1 MQTIAQ
7 RKARLNGWI
16 KTYEQRMEQ
25 YKQTYGK
32 DSIPARIQVQRC
44 RYKIRLWKQQID
56 RLNLS
61 KVITKQE
68 IVSKILELSER
79 YFEQKLEYNRG
90 YSLYK
95 APLKYYI
102 SKFVV
107 DNGLINKYTAII
119 LHTTPRKAYE
129 RRDVLTYN
137 HEHKTY
143 YRAYRLT
150 IESELEGLN
159 IIYK

>member
-1 MQTIAQ
+1 MKSIAQ
-7 RKARLNGWI
+7 RKAQINGWI

-25 YKQTYGK
+25 YKQTYGY
-32 DSIPARIQVQRC
+32 DSVAARIQVQRC
-44 RYKIRLWKQQID
+44 RYRIRLWKQQIY
-56 RLNLS
+56 RLNSS
-61 KVITKQE
+61 KAITKQE
-68 IVSKILELSER
+68 VVSKVLELTET

-90 YSLYK
+90 YSLDK

-102 SKFVV
+102 SKFIV

-119 LHTTPRKAYE
+119 LHTAPRKAYE

-137 HEHKTY
+137 QDHNIS

-150 IESELEGLN
+150 VEAELKAAN
-159 IIYK
+159 ILYK

>member
-1 MQTIAQ
+1 MQSIAQ
-7 RKARLNGWI
+7 RKARINGWI

-25 YKQTYGK
+25 YKQTYGY
-32 DSIPARIQVQRC
+32 DSVAARIQVQRC
-44 RYKIRLWKQQID
+44 RYRTRLWKQQID
-56 RLNLS
+56 RLNSS
-61 KVITKQE
+61 KAITKQE
-68 IVSKILELSER
+68 VVGKVLELTER

-90 YSLYK
+90 YTLDK

-107 DNGLINKYTAII
+107 DNGLINKYTAIL
-119 LHTTPRKAYE
+119 LHTAPRKAYE

-137 HEHKTY
+137 QEHKNT

-150 IESELEGLN
+150 IESELEALN

>member
-1 MQTIAQ
+1 MQSIAQ
-7 RKARLNGWI
+7 RKARINGWI

-25 YKQTYGK
+25 YKQTYGY
-32 DSIPARIQVQRC
+32 DSVAARIQVQRC
-44 RYKIRLWKQQID
+44 RYKIRAWKEQLD
-56 RLNLS
+56 RIS
-61 KVITKQE
+61 KSKAITKKE
-68 IVSKILELSER
+68 IVCKVLELSER

-90 YSLYK
+90 YSLDK

-107 DNGLINKYTAII
+107 DNALLNKYTAIL

-129 RRDVLTYN
+129 RRDKLTYSQ
-137 HEHKTY
+137 EHKNQ

-150 IESELEGLN
+150 IESELQALN

>member
-1 MQTIAQ
+1 MRTIAQ
-7 RKARLNGWI
+7 QKARINGWI

-25 YKQTYGK
+25 YKQTYGY
-32 DSIPARIQVQRC
+32 DSVAARIQVQRC
-44 RYKIRLWKQQID
+44 RYRIRLWKQQYE
-56 RLNLS
+56 RLS
-61 KVITKQE
+61 KSKAMTKQE
-68 IVSKILELSER
+68 IVSKVLELTET

-90 YSLYK
+90 YSLDK

-107 DNGLINKYTAII
+107 DNGLINKYTAIL

-129 RRDVLTYN
+129 RRDKLTSN
-137 HEHKTY
+137 QEHKNA

-150 IESELEGLN
+150 IEAELQAAN